1 MSNVI
6 TRSKNPLKIVRTKIT
21 SKNPITEDV
30 LKVMIDIIKDD
41 LITRRFSE
49 EESIEK
55 EDKDIYKID
64 KRIDAYKKKNPKLT
78 LEYITAKE
86 GEYYLK
92 KRQRHHNKI
101 EGLING
107 KNITL
112 ADINNKNGKYYLDEK
127 AQAYYYNLWIKI
139 FRNPNTP
146 KNETTREGNQFI
158 DGKITFLGK
167 STSPAP
173 IATVSSGSLIPLPK
187 KSKSYIEGGSLL
199 GTTPRPLNL
208 LHGIHY
214 ADPDWSYFTKARAE
228 LNIYSMQLPYQFNR
242 IIMLQTFIELMYVQE
257 VKILLNLHGCD
268 THTNHGSAYNT
279 GKGCNRDDMKSEGEL
294 WELTKNIT
302 QETQRDDDIRYIS
315 AGIKDFDPGHISTWD
330 TIFNSVGD
338 TKLEQNRIVVHCLA
352 GMGRTG
358 SVVLALLMRD
368 FIPVQELR
376 QKIHIAHLGY
386 INIRT
391 LIDEIKKIFDTNANS
406 TKIFNELFGITV
418 PNYLKLLRPRLNCI
432 FYCLAKYHKIT
443 SFAMYSKVY
452 NPSNDVDIE
461 FSSPVVTNLLDWNSH
476 STNDISAT
484 ENARFFTL

>member
-1 MSNVI
+1 
-6 TRSKNPLKIVRTKIT
+6 
-21 SKNPITEDV
+21 
-30 LKVMIDIIKDD
+30 MIDIIKDD

-199 GTTPRPLNL
+199 GTTP
-208 LHGIHY
+208 
-214 ADPDWSYFTKARAE
+214 
-228 LNIYSMQLPYQFNR
+228 
-242 IIMLQTFIELMYVQE
+242 
-257 VKILLNLHGCD
+257 
-268 THTNHGSAYNT
+268 
-279 GKGCNRDDMKSEGEL
+279 
-294 WELTKNIT
+294 
-302 QETQRDDDIRYIS
+302 
-315 AGIKDFDPGHISTWD
+315 
-330 TIFNSVGD
+330 
-338 TKLEQNRIVVHCLA
+338 
-352 GMGRTG
+352 
-358 SVVLALLMRD
+358 VL
-368 FIPVQELR
+368 
-376 QKIHIAHLGY
+376 
-386 INIRT
+386 
-391 LIDEIKKIFDTNANS
+391 
-406 TKIFNELFGITV
+406 
-418 PNYLKLLRPRLNCI
+418 
-432 FYCLAKYHKIT
+432 
-443 SFAMYSKVY
+443 
-452 NPSNDVDIE
+452 
-461 FSSPVVTNLLDWNSH
+461 
-476 STNDISAT
+476 
-484 ENARFFTL
+484 